1 MGLRPAGPPD
11 LGFLTEMLYQSI
23 FVPPGEPPPAR
34 TILDELRI
42 AHYLLGWGRT
52 GDFALIAE
60 CEERLAGAAWQRFMP
75 SDHPG
80 FGYVAEDVPEIGI
93 ALEPWARGQGVGTRL
108 IAELVAHARSDG
120 IRALSLSVDPR
131 NPALRLYQRLG
142 WTKVRAVDGSWTML
156 KRL

>member
-1 MGLRPAGPPD
+1 MGLRPAGLAD

-34 TILDELRI
+34 TILDEPRI
-42 AHYLLGWGRT
+42 AHCLHEWGRI
-52 GDFALIAE
+52 GDFALVAE
-60 CEERLAGAAWQRFMP
+60 CGERLAGAAWLRFMP

-93 ALEPWARGQGVGTRL
+93 ALEPWARGQVVGTRL
-108 IAELVAHARSDG
+108 LAGLGAHARSAG

-131 NPALRLYQRLG
+131 NPAPRLYQRLG
-142 WTKVRAVDGSWTML
+142 WTKVGAVDGSWTML
-156 KRL
+156 KHL